1 MLNELITKVVH
12 SSKRY
17 RFGAAAIAVC
27 LGLFAFAVSADL
39 FMTLSPQQ
47 KAQSELGNNAV
58 RVDVP
63 VYTRAGVIEQT
74 LPQLDSPE
82 RGFTAQLE
90 TYDLYIDSDP
100 STSLVYKESHW
111 EEQAPDFGLALVQ
124 GHWPSAPGEVVVTED
139 VNLSL
144 GENTTAFNGTLPLR
158 IVGVASNS
166 FHKHEEAVYGAS
178 GTWNTIDAD
187 AYSMTSASVRP
198 IVFGS
203 EGKTPAALTEFIRSQ
218 IGDADL
224 VDRAAL
230 DDAFSASLLT
240 RESLLATPPS
250 GFADSYSF
258 FFGLFA
264 VVIPCALIFFL
275 WRITYQVLRP
285 LSQRFFELGISPFLL
300 WKSSTSTLLRSALMY
315 SVLGLVVGAG
325 LAQCVRPFISGIAGL
340 PDPGVLIPWKW
351 LVLLLAS
358 SLAALLI
365 GGVATAPSTQPHPFW
380 KDIPLPAPSA
390 SFLRWS
396 AIAIVLVAALFTV
409 ASALL
414 GPDVFET
421 WAPLPTVALC
431 IVFSL
436 LLAQCP
442 RTSRPYTPAGV
453 ALRFAEKHRQLIGT
467 GLTLLVL
474 CMGTAVFSSSMSASF
489 TASEND
495 SLTSTIAPNQAHVLE
510 KTDDGLATNADSIQ
524 HVANALGVPAPVRV
538 SYVQA
543 TLDMPTEMSGTFGV
557 LSIESVHDVE
567 RLLDRELTASEKD
580 VLATGALVRD
590 NRFIDHDHASISTS
604 RNPSPTTL
612 PAVSIDFGPHWEK
625 LAGGIILESTAQKLN
640 APARGAQW
648 VFTELNEEA
657 EKRFLDSAAQAR
669 IPHELVLL
677 PLVQSSSTPRAF
689 YISLAAALLSALA
702 VTFVFSRHLA
712 RATEAIETTFKVL
725 GLDSSW
731 HLRIVVLTTATL
743 ACTAIITGCIAG
755 ILPLAGMVYAMG
767 DGLTFAIDWKA
778 LLVAAGAIALGAAS
792 GVGMTCFR
800 YVQRPSSS
808 AAAN

>member
-1 MLNELITKVVH
+1 M
-12 SSKRY
+12 
-17 RFGAAAIAVC
+17 
-27 LGLFAFAVSADL
+27 
-39 FMTLSPQQ
+39 
-47 KAQSELGNNAV
+47 
-58 RVDVP
+58 
-63 VYTRAGVIEQT
+63 
-74 LPQLDSPE
+74 
-82 RGFTAQLE
+82 
-90 TYDLYIDSDP
+90 
-100 STSLVYKESHW
+100 
-111 EEQAPDFGLALVQ
+111 
-124 GHWPSAPGEVVVTED
+124 
-139 VNLSL
+139 
-144 GENTTAFNGTLPLR
+144 
-158 IVGVASNS
+158 
-166 FHKHEEAVYGAS
+166 YGAS

-203 EGKTPAALTEFIRSQ
+203 EGTTPAELTDFISSQ
-218 IGDADL
+218 LETTNL

-230 DDAFSASLLT
+230 DDAFSTSLLT

-264 VVIPCALIFFL
+264 IVIPCALILFL
-275 WRITYQVLRP
+275 WRVTYLVLHP
-285 LSQRFFELGISPFLL
+285 LNRRFFELGISPFLL
-300 WKSSTSTLLRSALMY
+300 WKSNTSTLLRSALMY

-325 LAQCVRPFISGIAGL
+325 LAQCVRPFISGLAGL

-380 KDIPLPAPSA
+380 KDIPLPALSA

-436 LLAQCP
+436 FLARCP

-495 SLTSTIAPNQAHVLE
+495 SLTSTIAPNQAHILE
-510 KTDDGLATNADSIQ
+510 KTDDGLSTRAESVQHLAT
-524 HVANALGVPAPVRV
+524 ALGVPAPVRV

-543 TLDMPTEMSGTFGV
+543 TLDMPAEMSGTFGV
-557 LSIESVHDVE
+557 LSVESVRNVE
-567 RLLDRELTASEKD
+567 QLLDRELTASEKE
-580 VLATGALVRD
+580 VLKTGALVRD
-590 NRFIDHDHASISTS
+590 HRFINQDH
-604 RNPSPTTL
+604 
-612 PAVSIDFGPHWEK
+612 VSINTSKNSGHSSLSALSMDFGPHWEK
-625 LAGGIILESTAQKLN
+625 LAGGFILASTAQNLD
-640 APARGAQW
+640 APAGRTQW
-648 VFTELNEEA
+648 VFTGLQEDQ
-657 EKRFLDSAAQAR
+657 EKRFLDSAAQAH

-677 PLVQSSSTPRAF
+677 PLIQTSSTPRAF

-702 VTFVFSRHLA
+702 VTFVFSRQLA

-743 ACTAIITGCIAG
+743 ACAAIITGCLAG

-767 DGLTFAIDWKA
+767 DGLTFAIDWNA
-778 LLVAAGAIALGAAS
+778 LLVAAGAIALGAAC
-792 GVGMTCFR
+792 GVGMTCLR
-800 YVQRPSSS
+800 HVQRPSSS
-808 AAAN
+808 ATAN

>member
-74 LPQLDSPE
+74 LPRLDHPK
-82 RGFTAQLE
+82 RGFTTQLE

-139 VNLSL
+139 VDLSL

-158 IVGVASNS
+158 IVGVVSNS
-166 FHKHEEAVYGAS
+166 FHSQEKAVYGAS

-203 EGKTPAALTEFIRSQ
+203 EGTTPAELTEFIRSQ

-224 VDRAAL
+224 VDHAAL
-230 DDAFSASLLT
+230 DDAFSTSLLT

-275 WRITYQVLRP
+275 WRVTYLVLHP
-285 LSQRFFELGISPFLL
+285 LNRRFFELGISPFLL

-325 LAQCVRPFISGIAGL
+325 LAQCVRPFISGLAGL

-380 KDIPLPAPSA
+380 KDIPLPAASA

-409 ASALL
+409 AAALL
-414 GPDVFET
+414 GPGVFET

-467 GLTLLVL
+467 GLALLVL

-510 KTDDGLATNADSIQ
+510 KTDDGLATNAESVQ
-524 HVANALGVPAPVRV
+524 HVAHALGVPAPVRV

-557 LSIESVHDVE
+557 LTVESVHDVE
-567 RLLDRELTASEKD
+567 LLLGHELADREKD
-580 VLATGALVRD
+580 VLKTGALVRD
-590 NRFIDHDHASISTS
+590 NRFINQDHASITS
-604 RNPSPTTL
+604 DKRSGLTSL
-612 PAVSIDFGPHWEK
+612 PALSTDFGPHWEK
-625 LAGGIILESTAQKLN
+625 LAGGFILESTAQKLN
-640 APARGAQW
+640 APARGTQW

-712 RATEAIETTFKVL
+712 RATEAIQNTFRVL

-731 HLRIVVLTTATL
+731 HLKIVVLTTSAL
-743 ACTAIITGCIAG
+743 ACAAIITGYLAG
-755 ILPLAGMVYAMG
+755 ILPLAGMAYAMG

-778 LLVAAGAIALGAAS
+778 LFVAAGAIALGAAS
-792 GVGMTCFR
+792 GVGMTCLR

-808 AAAN
+808 TTAN

>member
-63 VYTRAGVIEQT
+63 VYTRAGVVEQT
-74 LPQLDSPE
+74 LPQLDSPM
-82 RGFTAQLE
+82 RGFTTQLE
-90 TYDLYIDSDP
+90 TYDLYIDSNP

-111 EEQAPDFGLALVQ
+111 GEQAPDFGLALVQ
-124 GHWPSAPGEVVVTED
+124 GQWPSDPGEVVVTED
-139 VNLSL
+139 VNLDV
-144 GENTTAFNGTLPLR
+144 GEHTTAFNGTLPLR
-158 IVGVASNS
+158 IVGVVSNS
-166 FHKHEEAVYGAS
+166 FHSKEKAVYGAS

-203 EGKTPAALTEFIRSQ
+203 EGKTPATLTEFIRSQ

-230 DDAFSASLLT
+230 DDAFSTSLLT

-264 VVIPCALIFFL
+264 VVIPCALILFL
-275 WRITYQVLRP
+275 WRVTYHVLSP

-315 SVLGLVVGAG
+315 SILGLIVGAG
-325 LAQCVRPFISGIAGL
+325 LAQCVRPFISGLAGL

-365 GGVATAPSTQPHPFW
+365 GAIATAPSTQPHPFW
-380 KDIPLPAPSA
+380 KDVPLPALSA

-431 IVFSL
+431 IVLSL
-436 LLAQCP
+436 LLARCP

-495 SLTSTIAPNQAHVLE
+495 SLTSTIAPNQAHILE
-510 KTDDGLATNADSIQ
+510 KTDDGLSTRAESVQ
-524 HVANALGVPAPVRV
+524 HVATALGVPAPVRV

-543 TLDMPTEMSGTFGV
+543 TLDMPAEMSGTFGV
-557 LSIESVHDVE
+557 LSVESVRNVE
-567 RLLDRELTASEKD
+567 QLLDRELTASEKE
-580 VLATGALVRD
+580 VLKTGALVRD
-590 NRFIDHDHASISTS
+590 HRFINQGHVSINTSKSSDPASLSA
-604 RNPSPTTL
+604 L
-612 PAVSIDFGPHWEK
+612 SIDFGPHWEK
-625 LAGGIILESTAQKLN
+625 LAGGFILASAAQKLD
-640 APARGAQW
+640 APAGRTQW
-648 VFTELNEEA
+648 VFTGLQEDQ
-657 EKRFLDSAAQAR
+657 EKRFPDSAAQAH
-669 IPHELVLL
+669 IPHDLVLL
-677 PLVQSSSTPRAF
+677 PLVQTSSTPRAF

-702 VTFVFSRHLA
+702 VTFVFSRQLA

-725 GLDSSW
+725 GLDSS
-731 HLRIVVLTTATL
+731 
-743 ACTAIITGCIAG
+743 
-755 ILPLAGMVYAMG
+755 
-767 DGLTFAIDWKA
+767 
-778 LLVAAGAIALGAAS
+778 
-792 GVGMTCFR
+792 
-800 YVQRPSSS
+800 
-808 AAAN
+808 

>member
-1 MLNELITKVVH
+1 MLNELITKVVQ

-17 RFGAAAIAVC
+17 RFGVAAIAVC

-39 FMTLSPQQ
+39 FMTMSPQQ
-47 KAQSELGNNAV
+47 KTQSELGNNAV

-90 TYDLYIDSDP
+90 TYDLYVDSNP

-111 EEQAPDFGLALVQ
+111 EAQAPDFGLVLVQ
-124 GHWPSAPGEVVVTED
+124 GHWPHAPGEVVVTED
-139 VNLSL
+139 VNLNV
-144 GENTTAFNGTLPLR
+144 GERTTAFNGTLPLR

-178 GTWNTIDAD
+178 GTWNTIDAR
-187 AYSMTSASVRP
+187 AFSMTSASVRP

-203 EGKTPAALTEFIRSQ
+203 EGKTPAALTEFISSQ
-218 IGDADL
+218 LGDTDL
-224 VDRAAL
+224 VDHAAL
-230 DDAFSASLLT
+230 NDAFSASLLT
-240 RESLLATPPS
+240 RESLLSTPPS

-258 FFGLFA
+258 FFGLSA

-275 WRITYQVLRP
+275 WRVTYHVLQP
-285 LSQRFFELGISPFLL
+285 LNQRFFELGISPFLL
-300 WKSSTSTLLRSALMY
+300 WKSSTSTLFRSALVY
-315 SVLGLVVGAG
+315 SVLGIVLGAG
-325 LAQCVRPFISGIAGL
+325 LAQCARTFISGLAGL

-351 LVLLLAS
+351 LVLLLTS

-365 GGVATAPSTQPHPFW
+365 GGVATAPSARPHPFW
-380 KDIPLPAPSA
+380 KDIPLPASSA
-390 SFLRWS
+390 TVLRWS
-396 AIAIVLVAALFTV
+396 AVVIALVSALFTF
-409 ASALL
+409 AAAML
-414 GPDVFET
+414 GPGVFET
-421 WAPLPTVALC
+421 WAPAPTVALC

-436 LLAQCP
+436 LLARFP
-442 RTSRPYTPAGV
+442 RSSRPYTPAGV

-510 KTDDGLATNADSIQ
+510 KTDNGLSTRAESVQ
-524 HVANALGVPAPVRV
+524 HLANSLGVAAPVRV

-543 TLDMPTEMSGTFGV
+543 TLTMPSDMSGSFGV
-557 LSIESVHDVE
+557 LTVQSVHNVE
-567 RLLDRELTASEKD
+567 QLLEHELTDREKD
-580 VLATGALVRD
+580 VLKTGALVRD
-590 NRFIDHDHASISTS
+590 HRFINRDHISIDTS
-604 RNPSPTTL
+604 KSSGRTSL

-625 LAGGIILESTAQKLN
+625 LAGGIILESTAQQLD
-640 APARGAQW
+640 APAGRTQW
-648 VFTELNEEA
+648 VFTGLKEDE

-677 PLVQSSSTPRAF
+677 PLVQTSSTPRAF

-712 RATEAIETTFKVL
+712 RTTEAIQTTFRVL

-731 HLRIVVLTTATL
+731 HLKIVVFTTATL
-743 ACTAIITGCIAG
+743 ACAAIITGCLAG

-767 DGLTFAIDWKA
+767 DSLAFAIDWKA

-792 GVGMTCFR
+792 GVGMTCLR
-800 YVQRPSSS
+800 YVQRPSAST
-808 AAAN
+808 AAN